1 MELYFLS
8 KNIELDINNQVLFSF
23 YRIFVNFLTIYDKME
38 YREKL
43 IYYFKFRLK
52 LGGTHVNRTYG
63 RIE

>member
-1 MELYFLS
+1 M
-8 KNIELDINNQVLFSF
+8 IELDINDQVLFSF
-23 YRIFVNFLTIYDKME
+23 YRISVNFLTIYDKME

-43 IYYFKFRLK
+43 IYFFKIRLK

>member
-1 MELYFLS
+1 MIPLIN
-8 KNIELDINNQVLFSF
+8 KELDLNGQVLFSF
-23 YRIFVNFLTIYDKME
+23 YRISVNFLTIYDKME

-43 IYYFKFRLK
+43 IYFFKIRLK

>member
-1 MELYFLS
+1 MERYFLS

-23 YRIFVNFLTIYDKME
+23 YRISVNFLTIYEKME

-43 IYYFKFRLK
+43 IYSFKFRLK
-52 LGGTHVNRTYG
+52 LGGTHVNRTHG

>member
-1 MELYFLS
+1 M
-8 KNIELDINNQVLFSF
+8 IELDINDQVLFSF
-23 YRIFVNFLTIYDKME
+23 YRISVNFLTIYDKME

-52 LGGTHVNRTYG
+52 LGGTHVNRTHR

>member
-23 YRIFVNFLTIYDKME
+23 YRISVNFLTIYDKME

-52 LGGTHVNRTYG
+52 LGGTHVNRTHG
-63 RIE
+63 RTK

>member
-23 YRIFVNFLTIYDKME
+23 YRISVNLLTIYDRME

-52 LGGTHVNRTYG
+52 LGGTHVNRTHG
-63 RIE
+63 RI

>member
-43 IYYFKFRLK
+43 LYYFKFRLK
-52 LGGTHVNRTYG
+52 LGGTHVNRTHG

>member
-43 IYYFKFRLK
+43 IYYFKIQLK

>member
-1 MELYFLS
+1 M
-8 KNIELDINNQVLFSF
+8 IELDINCQVLFSF
-23 YRIFVNFLTIYDKME
+23 YRISVNFLTIYDKME

-43 IYYFKFRLK
+43 IYFFKIRLK

>member
-23 YRIFVNFLTIYDKME
+23 YRIFVNFLTIYDKMD

-52 LGGTHVNRTYG
+52 LGGTHVNRTHG
-63 RIE
+63 RI